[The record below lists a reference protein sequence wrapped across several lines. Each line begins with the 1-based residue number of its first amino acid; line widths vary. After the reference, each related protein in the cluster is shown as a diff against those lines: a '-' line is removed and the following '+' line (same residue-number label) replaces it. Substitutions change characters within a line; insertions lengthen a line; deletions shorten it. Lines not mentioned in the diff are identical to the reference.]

1 MEAIEKNRQLQL
13 KLPLLIAHRNFHQVS
28 RTRALRVR
36 SWKRDKHYFNVG
48 PSGTARSK
56 ERKRRNDT
64 DVSLKPDAEL
74 IIPN

>member
-28 RTRALRVR
+28 RVR